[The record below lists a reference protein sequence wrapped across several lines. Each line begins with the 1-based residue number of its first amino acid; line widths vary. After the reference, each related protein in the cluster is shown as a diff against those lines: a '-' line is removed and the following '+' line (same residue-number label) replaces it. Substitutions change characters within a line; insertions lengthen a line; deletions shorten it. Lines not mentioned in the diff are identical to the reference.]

1 MKHKSISIISIILCL
16 CFVNALAQEDGEI
29 IFSKKL
35 INPSSPAELITQFQ
49 SGDNIYSVAFF
60 GKSILEMIGKESA
73 KKVSVEV
80 FIYELKPPL
89 YDYQQPSE
97 IQLETSTLW
106 VSGDALKK
114 NYLPL
119 DIIPE
124 MDKMTAY
131 GSKDLVYEKFGKKFY
146 GPIKFSER
154 MSKLEAG
161 EHAII
166 VKLKCNYNFVSEGK
180 FTINGEDYS
189 VYMQMSN
196 ALNESASSLKTKDAV
211 MPKVALSDKELEAD
225 MIKVFKGSQTYHDR
239 VKGEVLR
246 IVIIDSDWMIR
257 RHEVTGTILHRYI
270 RAAIAVKN
278 GDGTCTVWQ
287 NVTFQQDYLSN
298 KFQEIKF
305 DGIGDPYKIPCE
317 NVNK

>member
-16 CFVNALAQEDGEI
+16 CSMHALAQESGEI
-29 IFSKKL
+29 IFSKEL
-35 INPSSPAELITQFQ
+35 IDPSGPAELATQFQ
-49 SGDNIYSVAFF
+49 SGDYIYSVAFF

-73 KKVSVEV
+73 KEVSVEV
-80 FIYELKPPL
+80 FIYELKAPL

-106 VSGDALKK
+106 VSGAALQKDH
-114 NYLPL
+114 LPL
-119 DIIPE
+119 DIIPGINR
-124 MDKMTAY
+124 MTAY
-131 GSKDLVYEKFGKKFY
+131 GSQDLVYKKFGKKFY

-154 MSKLEAG
+154 IGKLEAG
-161 EHAII
+161 EHTII
-166 VKLKCNYNFVSEGK
+166 VKLKCNYDFVSEGK

-196 ALNESASSLKTKDAV
+196 ALNESASNLKTKDAV
-211 MPKVALSDKELEAD
+211 MPKVALSDKKLEAD
-225 MIKVFKGSQTYHDR
+225 MIEAFKGSQTYNDR

-257 RHEVTGTILHRYI
+257 RHEITGTILHRYI

-278 GDGTCTVWQ
+278 SDGICTVWQ
-287 NVTFQQDYLSN
+287 NVTFQQDYISN
-298 KFQEIKF
+298 KFQETKF